1 MGGGGA
7 YSYWEGEEVVHIA
20 IGGGEEV
27 VHRAIGGEEEVVHRA
42 IGGGR
47 RWCIAIGLG
56 RRWCIELLG
65 WGGGGA

>member
-1 MGGGGA
+1 M
-7 YSYWEGEEVVHIA
+7 
-20 IGGGEEV
+20 
-27 VHRAIGGEEEVVHRA
+27 HRAIGGEEEVVHRA